1 MTETDR
7 SPTTLAGMR
16 ETLRAI
22 LGDAPRKAVASDVAL
37 LLAAAEVGGFALA
50 LEIARRGGI
59 HCPYSFCAIAR
70 ELGLADYQP
79 HAEGGSWGDN
89 H

>member
-1 MTETDR
+1 MTARAPAAPPGLRD
-7 SPTTLAGMR
+7 
-16 ETLRAI
+16 TLRAI
-22 LGDAPRKAVASDVAL
+22 LGAAPRGAVASDLAL

-79 HAEGGSWGDN
+79 HADGRPWSN
-89 H
+89 IH